1 MSSNQPKRLKN
12 NTIHAFFQSNKKESS
27 TSNVDSS
34 SLDHEQERP
43 EPAITTAI
51 TTVGVMLNEEF
62 DINSLERDPG
72 KRPQIWMYPVE
83 KQDEIRR
90 TYIKLGPYQFYLPEY
105 PYSGNEGNRRRF
117 QYAWFSKFPAWL
129 EYSPT
134 KDAAYC
140 LPCFI
145 FASETNVRFG
155 ANTFMVE
162 GFRNWKKVNEG
173 KNCVFLRHIGGHN
186 SQHCVS
192 LKSCEDLMNQSAHI
206 DKVMQRQSSV
216 EILNNRLRLKTSI
229 DCVRWLAYQSCSF
242 RGHDEGPTSKNSGN
256 FREMVKL
263 LANYNEKVAATI
275 LDKAP
280 PTAKYISPTIQKE
293 ILHIIASKVR
303 NKIREDIGDSKFCIL
318 VDEARD
324 ESKKEQMALVLRF
337 VDKIGVLQE
346 RFFDIVSVKDTTSLT
361 LKHELSTFFSH
372 HALSIDNLRGQGY
385 DGASNMRGEWNGLQA
400 LFLKDCPYAYYVHCF
415 AHRLQLALVAAS
427 REVILVHQ
435 FFSKLDTIVNI
446 VGASCKRTGELIT
459 AQQVEISRLISIN
472 ELETGSGANQIGNLQ
487 RAGNTRWGS
496 HFSSV
501 CSLKKMFSAT
511 GSVLQT
517 IISDG
522 ANYSQRGDA
531 DSAYTAMTSFQFV
544 FILLLMERIM
554 GVTDVLCQ
562 ALQQRSQDILNA
574 MHLVST
580 TKQLLQNL
588 RDDGWNS
595 FLNDVNLFC
604 QSNEVEMPDM
614 NYTHKVGR
622 GKSIHQPRDT
632 NITMEHH
639 FHFDI
644 FVTTIDTQMKELNC
658 RFNEQTMELLTLS
671 CALDPSDSFKSFK
684 VDDICTLVEKYY
696 PADFTEQDRLLL
708 KFQLQHYHLDMTKHQ
723 DLCHLSTLAALC
735 EGLTKTGKSKVYY
748 LVDRLIRLILLLPVS
763 TATTERVFSVMK
775 LTKTRIRNKME
786 DGFLGDCTLLHME
799 KGIADLFRTYSNN
812 RRILF
817 ERKNVSTT

>member
-34 SLDHEQERP
+34 SLDHEQECP
-43 EPAITTAI
+43 EPAITPVITA
-51 TTVGVMLNEEF
+51 VGVMLNQEF
-62 DINSLERDPG
+62 DINSLEHDPG
-72 KRPQIWMYPVE
+72 KIPQIWMYPVE

-105 PYSGNEGNRRRF
+105 SYSGIEGNRRRF
-117 QYAWFSKFPAWL
+117 QYSWF
-129 EYSPT
+129 SPT

-140 LPCFI
+140 LSCFI
-145 FASETNVRFG
+145 Y
-155 ANTFMVE
+155 
-162 GFRNWKKVNEG
+162 
-173 KNCVFLRHIGGHN
+173 GGRISKLEESHN
-186 SQHCVS
+186 SQHCAS

-206 DKVMQRQSSV
+206 DKVMQRQPSV

-229 DCVRWLAYQSCSF
+229 DCARWLAYQSCSF
-242 RGHDEGPTSKNSGN
+242 PGHDEGPTSKNSGN

-263 LANYNEKVAATI
+263 LANYNEK
-275 LDKAP
+275 
-280 PTAKYISPTIQKE
+280 YISPTIQKE

-303 NKIREDIGDSKFCIL
+303 NIIREDI
-318 VDEARD
+318 D

-346 RFFDIVSVKDTTSLT
+346 CLFDIVSVKDTTSLT
-361 LKHELSTFFSH
+361 LKHELPTIFCH
-372 HALSIDNLRGQGY
+372 DALSIDNLRGQGY
-385 DGASNMRGEWNGLQA
+385 DSASNMRGELNGLQS
-400 LFLKDCPYAYYVHCF
+400 LFLKDCSYAYYIHCF

-427 REVILVHQ
+427 RE
-435 FFSKLDTIVNI
+435 LDSFVNI

-459 AQQVEISRLISIN
+459 AQQAEISHLISIN
-472 ELETGSGANQIGNLQ
+472 ELGTGSGANQIGNLQ

-501 CSLKKMFSAT
+501 CSWKKMFSAT

-531 DSAYTAMTSFQFV
+531 DSAYTAMTSFQ
-544 FILLLMERIM
+544 IM

-562 ALQQRSQDILNA
+562 TLQQRSQDILNA
-574 MHLVST
+574 MNLVST

-588 RDDGWNS
+588 RDDGWDS
-595 FLNDVNLFC
+595 IFNDVNLFC
-604 QSNEVEMPDM
+604 QSNEVDVRVVEMPDM
-614 NYTHKVGR
+614 NSIYKVGR

-644 FVTTIDTQMKELNC
+644 FVTTIDTQMEE
-658 RFNEQTMELLTLS
+658 FNEQTMELLTLS

-684 VDDICTLVEKYY
+684 VDDICTLVDKYY

-708 KFQLQHYHLDMTKHQ
+708 KFQLQQYHLDMTKHQ
-723 DLCHLSTLAALC
+723 DLCHLSTLAPLC
-735 EGLTKTGKSKVYY
+735 EGLTETGKSKVYY
-748 LVDRLIRLILLLPVS
+748 LVDRLIRFILLLP
-763 TATTERVFSVMK
+763 
-775 LTKTRIRNKME
+775 LTKTRIRSKME
-786 DGFLGDCTLLHME
+786 DGFLGDCMLLHIE
-799 KGIADLFRTYSNN
+799 RDIADLFSTYSIIDEFYSKKK
-812 RRILF
+812 RRAQL
-817 ERKNVSTT
+817 K